1 MSDRSRMAGEI
12 RQYVRSL
19 EEAGVTHRYI
29 CQTRATLFSFRGLCK
44 EQGIQA
50 TSRVRPQHVL
60 EFLKRYEG
68 LSVSHQRTT
77 ASILRTF
84 LAALENPS
92 MLRMKLRL
100 KGYSRV
106 RVDWLTLE
114 EVEQVFETPMTPQ
127 QAVLIGAGL
136 LQGFRRV
143 ETLRLTVRD
152 AQEALRTQN
161 LRVRGKG
168 GKERTIPLHPQFA
181 LILQRYL
188 AWTELGP
195 EDDSLLGFARTRSE
209 QLLAEFCRRFGRWFT
224 FHTMRRTFGRILWLK
239 GVVIE
244 TISEILGHSST
255 DMTRRYLG
263 LNLSD
268 MRAALAKYQVPMI
281 ADSTVTLAP

>member
-12 RQYVRSL
+12 RQYIRGL
-19 EEAGVTHRYI
+19 EGAGITHRYV
-29 CQTRATLFSFRGLCK
+29 CQTRATLFSFRRLCS
-44 EQGIQA
+44 ENGVHA
-50 TSRVRPQHVL
+50 TSLVSSQLVL
-60 EFLKRYEG
+60 SFLQRYEG
-68 LSVSHQRTT
+68 MSVSHQRTT
-77 ASILRTF
+77 ASILRTY

-100 KGYSRV
+100 KGYSRT

-114 EVEQVFETPMTPQ
+114 EIGRVFETKMLPE

-136 LQGFRRV
+136 LQGMRRI
-143 ETLRLTVRD
+143 ETLRMTFRD

-168 GKERTIPLHPQFA
+168 GKERTIPLHEQYA
-181 LILQRYL
+181 LILQGYL
-188 AWTELGP
+188 AWTDP
-195 EDDSLLGFARTRSE
+195 RDDSSPVLGFKRTRSE
-209 QLLAEFCRRFGRWFT
+209 DLLAEFCSRHGRKFT
-224 FHTMRRTFGRILWLK
+224 FHTMRRSFGRALWLK
-239 GVVIE
+239 GVQLE

-268 MRAALAKYQVPMI
+268 MRAALQKYQVPLSV
-281 ADSTVTLAP
+281 ASLSYPAR